1 MLMVQAGLFV
11 PAVSA
16 KMPVIGAVYADIGDE
31 QSIEQS
37 LSTFSGHMT
46 NMVEILK
53 QVKTGEL
60 VLIDELCAGTDPNEG
75 AALAMS
81 ILEHLHKRGVLTI
94 VTTHYSELKTFAY
107 GRQGME
113 NASVEF
119 DPVSLRPTY
128 RLLMGVPGSSNA
140 FNISRRLGLDDDIIE
155 NAGSFLTQE
164 HVHMEDVL
172 KELEGERREY
182 ETQNREIRSL
192 KAESER
198 IKQELQH
205 QKQELEHRK
214 NEILRKAREQA
225 DELYRSSRRETE
237 AVLKELRKM
246 KTDFDAKQLQ
256 AAAEAARKK
265 LQKSF
270 AAETPVP
277 EGEPLT
283 PQTAKAGQTVF
294 LKSLGKDGTII
305 AVNGSEVTVQIG
317 ILKTTVKAKDCIAM
331 RGKAK
336 SNAAGENFGKKRK
349 GFAHQFFVSKSIG
362 ARTEVDVR
370 GMTMD
375 EAIPA
380 VDKAMDDAL
389 LAGLTSLRIIHGKG
403 TGALKAGLTAY
414 LSTHASVKSLAEAPL
429 NEGGS
434 GATIINF

>member
-1 MLMVQAGLFV
+1 
-11 PAVSA
+11 
-16 KMPVIGAVYADIGDE
+16 
-31 QSIEQS
+31 
-37 LSTFSGHMT
+37 
-46 NMVEILK
+46 
-53 QVKTGEL
+53 
-60 VLIDELCAGTDPNEG
+60 
-75 AALAMS
+75 
-81 ILEHLHKRGVLTI
+81 
-94 VTTHYSELKTFAY
+94 
-107 GRQGME
+107 
-113 NASVEF
+113 
-119 DPVSLRPTY
+119 
-128 RLLMGVPGSSNA
+128 
-140 FNISRRLGLDDDIIE
+140 
-155 NAGSFLTQE
+155 
-164 HVHMEDVL
+164 
-172 KELEGERREY
+172 
-182 ETQNREIRSL
+182 
-192 KAESER
+192 
-198 IKQELQH
+198 
-205 QKQELEHRK
+205 
-214 NEILRKAREQA
+214 
-225 DELYRSSRRETE
+225 
-237 AVLKELRKM
+237 M

-294 LKSLGKDGTII
+294 LKSLGKD
-305 AVNGSEVTVQIG
+305 E
-317 ILKTTVKAKDCIAM
+317 
-331 RGKAK
+331 
-336 SNAAGENFGKKRK
+336 SNVAGENFGKKRK